1 MKNQAYQATNMKE
14 FKEELAR
21 GIYGARS
28 VINEL
33 EKILEDNKH
42 SILDDADYKTEYIKL
57 LEALKLTV
65 SIADE
70 KNATGSCT
78 LVARELN
85 MPNYLKEWFEE
96 NVNGG
101 SENGE

>member
-1 MKNQAYQATNMKE
+1 MKNQPYQATNLKG
-14 FKEELAR
+14 FKEELAK

-33 EKILEDNKH
+33 EEILQDNNH
-42 SILDDADYKTEYIKL
+42 SILDDVDYKTEYIKL
-57 LEALKLTV
+57 LEALKMTV

-70 KNATGSCT
+70 KNATSSCT

-96 NVNGG
+96 HN
-101 SENGE
+101 EDKKD